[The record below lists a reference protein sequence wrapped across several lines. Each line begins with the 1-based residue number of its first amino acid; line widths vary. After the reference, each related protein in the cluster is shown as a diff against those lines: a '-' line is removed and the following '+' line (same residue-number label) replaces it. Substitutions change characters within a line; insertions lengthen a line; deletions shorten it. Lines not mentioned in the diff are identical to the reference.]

1 MRKCH
6 QCKFDK
12 QCNTISY
19 STSCSTVAAQI
30 MHATLA
36 GNINIHVTYSF
47 LFLAVVSGFPVF
59 ITALSL
65 YWRALKVTAH
75 HRHWLLFPLL
85 SLTYYIDMQLG
96 QHITSKTL
104 FSCCFFLLPIKPLNI
119 IFLQICWLEK
129 HGPSLFEEI

>member
-1 MRKCH
+1 MRKCCH

-36 GNINIHVTYSF
+36 GNINIRVTYSF

-104 FSCCFFLLPIKPLNI
+104 FFFITNKTTKYYIPSDLLTGKAWTIPLWRN
-119 IFLQICWLEK
+119 LN
-129 HGPSLFEEI
+129 